1 MDTTDYI
8 EQEGNNFEEAEKQI
22 SRKVFTRRIDVGD
35 AGPRHVGVFA
45 RSPATPLINTEH
57 PSILNERV
65 LHRPLLETPHAY
77 PSSLP
82 LGIQALV
89 CASYNAVEQERG
101 REANGGVEGWEGAGV
116 VSRRRYRPLS
126 NPAATLKRNR
136 RNRRVRRL

>member
-35 AGPRHVGVFA
+35 AGPHYVGVFA

-65 LHRPLLETPHAY
+65 LHRSPSASRPRTLTLLRY
-77 PSSLP
+77 PSVSRLS
-82 LGIQALV
+82 
-89 CASYNAVEQERG
+89 CAPVTMLWNR
-101 REANGGVEGWEGAGV
+101 GAGE
-116 VSRRRYRPLS
+116 RRT
-126 NPAATLKRNR
+126 AGR
-136 RNRRVRRL
+136 RNGKGWGCFETTVSTVLQPRGDLKGEPS